1 MDIAVISFE
10 NVSFAYGRKKVLENF
25 SFKVEA
31 GERVCLFGVSGCG
44 KSTVFR
50 LICGLEKP
58 TGGRITVNSKNIR
71 PVFQDDRLLPFLTV
85 AENAA
90 MFANGNNVSELLV
103 RLSLGDA
110 AQDYPAG
117 LSGGM
122 ARRAAIARALAGE
135 GDIYLFDE
143 PFNGLDEKT
152 HAEALDL
159 ISEHTAGKSV
169 LFILHDLNDAQ
180 RLGCR
185 IIEMQKIRR
194 ID

>member
-1 MDIAVISFE
+1 MSEIVFE
-10 NVSFAYGRKKVLENF
+10 NVHFSYGRKKVLENF
-25 SFKVEA
+25 SFSVDA

-58 TGGRITVNSKNIR
+58 TGGRITVGSKDIR
-71 PVFQDDRLLPFLTV
+71 PVFQDDRLLPFLTLS
-85 AENAA
+85 ENAA
-90 MFANGNNVSELLV
+90 MFSNGKSIRALLD
-103 RLSLGDA
+103 RLSLSDA
-110 AQDYPAG
+110 ADDYPVN

-143 PFNGLDEKT
+143 PFNGLDEQNHDKAIELIKERTKGKT
-152 HAEALDL
+152 A
-159 ISEHTAGKSV
+159 
-169 LFILHDLNDAQ
+169 LFILHDIDDVH

-185 IIEMQKIRR
+185 VVEMQKLRR
-194 ID
+194 IK